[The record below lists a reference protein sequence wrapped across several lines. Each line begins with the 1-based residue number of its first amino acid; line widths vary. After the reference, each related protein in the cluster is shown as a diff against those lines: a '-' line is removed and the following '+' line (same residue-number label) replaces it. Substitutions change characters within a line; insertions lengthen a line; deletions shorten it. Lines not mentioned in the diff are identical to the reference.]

1 MFGRSVLSDKTDLA
15 CYTLLVHHLKDLN
28 EKQKE
33 AVLHTKGPL
42 LILAGAGAGKTKT
55 ISHRILHLIKE
66 GVAPHEIL
74 AITFTNKAG
83 KELRER
89 VNKLIAEDTNI
100 NLPISLEATNYQLST
115 KNFPFVSTFHSL
127 GVHILKENAQKL
139 GYTRHFT
146 IYDRA
151 DSLSTIKE
159 SIKSLGLDPDQYEP
173 GKMLHMI
180 SWEKGEGKTLAD
192 YQSRTGS
199 NYFAQ
204 AVAGVWL
211 AYETALKKEN
221 ALDFDDL
228 LLKTAELL
236 SKHPDVR
243 AHYQKTW
250 KYIHIDEYQDTN
262 KVQYAIAKSLV
273 GEEKNICVVGDLDQ
287 CLTPNTKIKTT
298 KTEIAV
304 KNITS
309 SDTVLSASGNK
320 TVCVGNIEQI
330 KKRPYSGELVEIRTK
345 KGHVLRLTPKHIIF
359 AKMTLEI
366 GVYYVY
372 LMHKRTKGFRIGIT
386 KSSRRDGGGKAQVG
400 FLVRCNQE
408 HADRMWILKVCKDRQ
423 EAQYYEILFSTTYGI
438 PMLVFHTGGRKMLL
452 ENHYI
457 TRLYKTIDTQKRAEQ
472 LFTDFGY
479 DFDTPHYYPQGTTQS
494 NTENDR
500 VNIRLTLF
508 SDKRKSTR
516 SPWGLSR
523 VSINTTNPTIRKIL
537 QHYGFRIR
545 AGKRKDWR
553 LEIARLDYGEAE
565 KIAAKIKKIIPQA
578 TILRSALLTNTKRFL
593 FQPASNILPSM
604 HVASCVGGKIIEDTV
619 VVVKRIPFSGEVYDL
634 DVKDVHNYIAENIV
648 VHNCIYSWRGAD
660 ISHILHFEKDFTGAK
675 SILLEQNYR
684 STKTILL
691 AANQIIKKNKVRVEK
706 NLFTENHDGEQI
718 SLFVG
723 YSERDEAHF
732 VATESAK
739 LITSGVLP
747 EHIAVLYRAN
757 FQSRVLEEAFLT
769 HGVPY
774 QVLGTKFFERK
785 EVKDI
790 VSFMRAALNPESL
803 ADIKRVINVPVRG
816 IGKTTILK
824 IFSGQKEGLPPAMR
838 AKVDNFYRLLGK
850 IKEKIDTDAP
860 SRVVKF
866 ILTESGL
873 EKELSEGTAE
883 EKERLENIRE
893 LATLATKYDI
903 FPQGEGIEK
912 LIEEAALA
920 TDQDSLTKNESA
932 VKLMTV
938 HASKG
943 LEFEYVFV
951 TGLEADLF
959 PHKKIGERK
968 VSSAE
973 EEEER
978 RLFYV
983 ALTRAKKKLFLSYAD
998 TRMIFGSQMINVP
1011 SEFIIDIDSA
1021 LIHDMPRQSR
1031 WDSGQ
1036 DASEEGIVY
1045 L

>member
-1 MFGRSVLSDKTDLA
+1 MFGRSILSDKIDLA
-15 CYTLLVHHLKDLN
+15 CYTLLVNHLKDLN

-33 AVLHTKGPL
+33 AVLHTQGPL

-55 ISHRILHLIKE
+55 ISHRILHLIKG
-66 GVAPHEIL
+66 GVAPHSIL

-89 VNKLIAEDTNI
+89 VHKLIENDPEL
-100 NLPISLEATNYQLST
+100 NLPISHSGL
-115 KNFPFVSTFHSL
+115 PFVSTFHSL

-151 DSLSTIKE
+151 DSLSLIKDAL
-159 SIKSLGLDPDQYEP
+159 KSLGLDPDQYEP

-180 SWEKGEGKTLAD
+180 SWEKGEGKTLSE
-192 YQSRTGS
+192 YQSRTGN

-243 AHYQKTW
+243 AHYQKVW
-250 KYIHIDEYQDTN
+250 QYIHIDEYQDTN
-262 KVQYAIAKSLV
+262 KVQYSIAKSLV
-273 GEEKNICVVGDLDQ
+273 SETKNICVVGDLDQ
-287 CLTPNTKIKTT
+287 CLPPDTKIKTI
-298 KTEIAV
+298 KKEIAI
-304 KNITS
+304 KNIS
-309 SDTVLSASGNK
+309 SIDTLVSASGS
-320 TVCVGNIEQI
+320 TGTCVAKIDQI
-330 KKRPYSGELVEIRTK
+330 RKRKYIGQLVEIQTK
-345 KGHVLRLTPKHIIF
+345 KGNALRLTPQHIIF
-359 AKMTLEI
+359 AKMTLQKGE
-366 GVYYVY
+366 YYVY
-372 LMHKRTKGFRIGIT
+372 LMYKRSKGFRIGIT
-386 KSSRRDGGGKAQVG
+386 QSSRKSVGGDEQVG

-452 ENHYI
+452 EDSYI
-457 TRLYKTIDTQKRAEQ
+457 TKLYKTIDTEKRAEQ
-472 LFTDFGY
+472 LFTDFDY
-479 DFDTPHYYPQGTTQS
+479 HFDTPHYYPQGTTRG

-508 SDKRKSTR
+508 SDTRKSTVH
-516 SPWGLSR
+516 PWGLSR
-523 VSINTTNPTIRKIL
+523 VSINTTSLSTKKIL
-537 QHYGFRIR
+537 AHCGFKTR

-553 LEIARLDYGEAE
+553 LEITRLDYGEAE
-565 KIAAKIKKIIPQA
+565 KIASKIKKIIPEA
-578 TILRSALLTNTKRFL
+578 TILRTALLTNNERFL
-593 FQPASNILPSM
+593 FQPASNIVPSM
-604 HVASCVGGKIIEDTV
+604 HIASYANGKIIEDTV
-619 VVVKRIPFSGEVYDL
+619 VAVKRIYFSGEVYDL
-634 DVKDVHNYIAENIV
+634 DVKDIHNYIAENIV

-684 STKTILL
+684 STKTILA
-691 AANQIIKKNKVRVEK
+691 AANQIIKKNKVRVDK
-706 NLFTENHDGEQI
+706 NLFTENHEGEQI

-723 YSERDEAHF
+723 YSEKDEAHF
-732 VATESAK
+732 VATQSAK
-739 LITSGVLP
+739 LIASGILP

-774 QVLGTKFFERK
+774 QVLGTKFFDRK
-785 EVKDI
+785 EVKDVI
-790 VSFMRAALNPESL
+790 SFIRASQNPDSL
-803 ADIKRVINVPVRG
+803 ADIKRVINVPARG

-824 IFSGQKEGLPPAMR
+824 IFSGQKDSLPPAMR
-838 AKVDNFYRLLGK
+838 TKIDNFYKLLIR

-860 SRVVKF
+860 SRVIKF
-866 ILTESGL
+866 VLAESGL
-873 EKELSEGTAE
+873 EKELAEGTAE

-951 TGLEADLF
+951 TGLETDLF
-959 PHKKIGERK
+959 PHKKIGERR

-983 ALTRAKKKLFLSYAD
+983 AITRAKKKLFLSYAD
-998 TRMIFGSQMINVP
+998 TRMIFGSHMINVP

-1021 LIHDMPRQSR
+1021 LIEDMPRQSR
-1031 WDSGQ
+1031 WGGGQ
-1036 DASEEGIVY
+1036 DDTNESIVY

>member
-1 MFGRSVLSDKTDLA
+1 MN
-15 CYTLLVHHLKDLN
+15 HLKDLN

-66 GVAPHEIL
+66 GVAPHSIL

-89 VNKLIAEDTNI
+89 VHKLIETDPEL
-100 NLPISLEATNYQLST
+100 NLPISHSGL
-115 KNFPFVSTFHSL
+115 PFVSTFHSL

-151 DSLSTIKE
+151 DSLSLIKDA
-159 SIKSLGLDPDQYEP
+159 IKSLGLDPDQYEP

-180 SWEKGEGKTLAD
+180 SWEKGEGKTLSE

-236 SKHPDVR
+236 SKHADVR
-243 AHYQKTW
+243 AHYQKIW
-250 KYIHIDEYQDTN
+250 QYIHIDEYQDTN
-262 KVQYAIAKSLV
+262 KVQYSIAKNLTS
-273 GEEKNICVVGDLDQ
+273 EAKNICVVGDIDQ
-287 CLTPNTKIKTT
+287 T
-298 KTEIAV
+298 
-304 KNITS
+304 
-309 SDTVLSASGNK
+309 
-320 TVCVGNIEQI
+320 
-330 KKRPYSGELVEIRTK
+330 
-345 KGHVLRLTPKHIIF
+345 
-359 AKMTLEI
+359 
-366 GVYYVY
+366 
-372 LMHKRTKGFRIGIT
+372 
-386 KSSRRDGGGKAQVG
+386 
-400 FLVRCNQE
+400 
-408 HADRMWILKVCKDRQ
+408 
-423 EAQYYEILFSTTYGI
+423 
-438 PMLVFHTGGRKMLL
+438 
-452 ENHYI
+452 
-457 TRLYKTIDTQKRAEQ
+457 
-472 LFTDFGY
+472 
-479 DFDTPHYYPQGTTQS
+479 
-494 NTENDR
+494 
-500 VNIRLTLF
+500 
-508 SDKRKSTR
+508 
-516 SPWGLSR
+516 
-523 VSINTTNPTIRKIL
+523 
-537 QHYGFRIR
+537 
-545 AGKRKDWR
+545 
-553 LEIARLDYGEAE
+553 
-565 KIAAKIKKIIPQA
+565 
-578 TILRSALLTNTKRFL
+578 
-593 FQPASNILPSM
+593 
-604 HVASCVGGKIIEDTV
+604 
-619 VVVKRIPFSGEVYDL
+619 
-634 DVKDVHNYIAENIV
+634 
-648 VHNCIYSWRGAD
+648 IYSWRGAD

-691 AANQIIKKNKVRVEK
+691 AANQIIKKNKVRVDK
-706 NLFTENHDGEQI
+706 NLFTENGDGEQI

-732 VATESAK
+732 IATQSAK
-739 LITSGVLP
+739 IIASGVLP

-774 QVLGTKFFERK
+774 QVLGTKFFDRK
-785 EVKDI
+785 EVKDVI
-790 VSFMRAALNPESL
+790 SFIRAAQNPESL
-803 ADIKRVINVPVRG
+803 ADIKRVINVPARG

-824 IFSGQKEGLPPAMR
+824 IFSGQKEGLPPTMR
-838 AKVDNFYRLLGK
+838 AKVDNFYKLLVK

-860 SRVVKF
+860 SRVIKF
-866 ILTESGL
+866 VLTESGL
-873 EKELSEGTAE
+873 EKELSEGTTE
-883 EKERLENIRE
+883 EKERLENVRE

-959 PHKKIGERK
+959 PHKKIGTRK

-983 ALTRAKKKLFLSYAD
+983 AITRAKKKLFLSYAD

-1011 SEFIIDIDSA
+1011 SEFVTDIDSG

-1031 WDSGQ
+1031 WGGGQ
-1036 DASEEGIVY
+1036 DDTSESIVY